1 MAYVNSAKIQWGLLF
16 NLSLM
21 SFVASV
27 EVSIGVIVSRMLLA
41 CMHIRWQCG
50 GGGAGLEEAKAVM
63 WA

>member
-1 MAYVNSAKIQWGLLF
+1 MF

-27 EVSIGVIVSRMLLA
+27 EVSIGVIFSRMLLA
-41 CMHIRWQCG
+41 CMRIRWQCG